1 MIRHSPYYDA
11 AHEAFRDQVRRFV
24 RTEIEPY
31 ADEWDE
37 AGSFPR
43 ELYRK
48 AAQLGLLQLNYPEEF
63 GGVPADR
70 FYSIILSQELAR
82 SGAGGVY
89 RFRVRHM
96 PFVCRIEVRAGG
108 VQEVSK
114 VDNCV
119 MDDMRRA
126 AEPVPAR

>member
-1 MIRHSPYYDA
+1 MRRMSAVLFIVFALSS
-11 AHEAFRDQVRRFV
+11 EALAQLS
-24 RTEIEPY
+24 I
-31 ADEWDE
+31 DE
-37 AGSFPR
+37 ARLDEKGFLIVR
-43 ELYRK
+43 GTAAKRGQLVTLDRK
-48 AAQLGLLQLNYPEEF
+48 F
-63 GGVPADR
+63 TT
-70 FYSIILSQELAR
+70 R
-82 SGAGGVY
+82 SGAGGIY